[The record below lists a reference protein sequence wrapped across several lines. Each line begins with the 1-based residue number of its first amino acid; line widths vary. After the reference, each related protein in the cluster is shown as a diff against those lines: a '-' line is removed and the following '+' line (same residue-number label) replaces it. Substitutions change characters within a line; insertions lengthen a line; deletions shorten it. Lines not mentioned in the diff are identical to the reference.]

1 MPETDRK
8 SLLLS
13 MFRAAIASADP
24 AQVIA
29 PHLPE
34 RPSGRCIV
42 VGAGKASAAMARA
55 VEQAWPDVDLR
66 GIVATRHGHAA
77 DCQKIRIVEAGHPV
91 PDAASMAAAQQM
103 IAMLD
108 SAGPDDLVLALI
120 SGGGSATLALPA
132 EGLTLADKQA
142 VTAALLRSGA
152 PISDI
157 NRVRKAMSRVKGG
170 RLARH
175 AGSARI
181 VSLIISDVP
190 GDDPADIASGPTVQ
204 DRCDG
209 PSPMD
214 VLRRHGI
221 AVSAAVK
228 AALLAEP
235 ATRPEARPQDSFAI
249 IASPAMALAAA
260 ADVARSAGY
269 EVVNLGD
276 RIEGDAAAVARD
288 HAARATALAR
298 QGRRFAILSG
308 GETTVTL
315 PEGCDAKGGRNT
327 EYQLALGI
335 ALQGQADVWS
345 LAGDSDG
352 IDGFSDAA
360 GAIVTPDSLLRA
372 RSTGLDPQALL
383 DTHRSHDF
391 FAQLGDLVKTGPT
404 LTNVND
410 IRIQLIG

>member
-1 MPETDRK
+1 MLIER
-8 SLLLS
+8 
-13 MFRAAIASADP
+13 
-24 AQVIA
+24 
-29 PHLPE
+29 HLPE

-55 VEQAWPDVDLR
+55 VELAWPGVDMR
-66 GIVATRHGHAA
+66 GIVATPHGHAA
-77 DCQKIRIVEAGHPV
+77 DCHKIRIIEAGHPV

-108 SAGPDDLVLALI
+108 SAGPGDLVLALI

-132 EGLTLADKQA
+132 EGLTLADKQS

-157 NRVRKAMSRVKGG
+157 NCVRKAMSRVKGG

-175 AGSARI
+175 AGLVGIR
-181 VSLIISDVP
+181 SLIISDVP

-204 DRCDG
+204 DRRDG
-209 PSPMD
+209 RSPLD
-214 VLRRHGI
+214 ILRRHGI
-221 AVSAAVK
+221 AVSPSVK

-235 ATRPEARPQDSFAI
+235 ETRPEARPQDSYAI
-249 IASPAMALAAA
+249 IASPAVALAAA

-276 RIEGDAAAVARD
+276 RIEGEAAGIVQN
-288 HAARATALAR
+288 HAAKAAALAR
-298 QGRRFAILSG
+298 QGTPFAVISG

-315 PEGCDAKGGRNT
+315 PGGCDAKGGRNT
-327 EYQLALGI
+327 EYQLALAI
-335 ALQGQADVWS
+335 ALHGHADVWS

-372 RSTGLDPQALL
+372 SAAGLDPQALL
-383 DTHRSHDF
+383 KTHRSHDF
-391 FAQLGDLVKTGPT
+391 FAKLDDLVKTGPT